1 MYFVGRSLQMA
12 GLIIL
17 PISILLELQ
26 AQVDLKQSLAVSAFG
41 VLLFVIGYFLQGFGQ
56 RPS

>member
-17 PISILLELQ
+17 PFAILLELQ

-41 VLLFVIGYFLQGFGQ
+41 VLLFGLGYLLQGFGQ